1 MCDWDQDRDQT
12 DETIHQSTEKKGY
25 EAGSLVFNLN
35 LAIVDKK
42 RVQENDNGFRFMG
55 NIVYLLRV
63 LN

>member
-1 MCDWDQDRDQT
+1 MCDWDQNRDQT
-12 DETIHQSTEKKGY
+12 DETILQSTEKKGY
-25 EAGSLVFNLN
+25 EAGSL
-35 LAIVDKK
+35 VDKK